1 MIYLEPEMQFL
12 RKTRHGWW
20 FADPSHVTAHIRK
33 LSRLFIKPCS
43 SERFKFPLRREKEPR
58 NGWWP
63 LATFRHRGSARRRR
77 WGRYKKHHLLYKC
90 ISECVVVMSIWICSN
105 RLRIY
110 ISFYNHLHK
119 SDIVLQC
126 EALNVFLVFSKTFAL
141 NARAFR
147 FNFCLASVLLVPNF

>member
-1 MIYLEPEMQFL
+1 MIYLEPEMQLL

-105 RLRIY
+105 RLRINRITI
-110 ISFYNHLHK
+110 ISISRISYY
-119 SDIVLQC
+119 S
-126 EALNVFLVFSKTFAL
+126 ARLVFSKTFAL

-147 FNFCLASVLLVPNF
+147 FNFCLASVLLVPKF

>member
-110 ISFYNHLHK
+110 RITIISILK

>member
-110 ISFYNHLHK
+110 RITIISISRISYYSARLWYFRRLLHWM
-119 SDIVLQC
+119 V
-126 EALNVFLVFSKTFAL
+126 
-141 NARAFR
+141 
-147 FNFCLASVLLVPNF
+147 

>member
-110 ISFYNHLHK
+110 RITIISILK

-141 NARAFR
+141 NGLTF
-147 FNFCLASVLLVPNF
+147 V